1 VPSSVRLVDG
11 DTYNAIAA
19 ADLAVI
25 ASGTATLEATIIGT
39 PLIVVYRASRLNWR
53 IFWPLI
59 NVPFVGLPNLIA
71 RREIVPELLQDEVNR
86 DRLCAEI
93 TSLLDDTERLQRQRS
108 DLLEVRLELGSARAS
123 ERAAQRILDLLELDQ
138 SSNELRIRA
147 TSQPAPRASM
157 SLIRTL

>member
-1 VPSSVRLVDG
+1 MPPVILLPVKDFEKAKHRMARFLASEERSQLAWAMFQDVAKALQPICPASRI
-11 DTYNAIAA
+11 AIVTDSTRAA
-19 ADLAVI
+19 AA
-25 ASGTATLEATIIGT
+25 A
-39 PLIVVYRASRLNWR
+39 RQLNWR

-71 RREIVPELLQDEVNR
+71 GREIVPELLQDEVNR

-123 ERAAQRILDLLELDQ
+123 ERAAQRILDLLG
-138 SSNELRIRA
+138 A
-147 TSQPAPRASM
+147 
-157 SLIRTL
+157 